1 MNAEEKNEIISDDKK
16 PSFCVHIDFKPGL
29 ENPQRLFQ
37 TSANY
42 IEALQSIDRL
52 LISSIESDIKTV
64 FLLEEL
70 EIGSLKIWLRSFLKI
85 IDDDALKNLDWK
97 PAVGRYLVKGK
108 YLLLKACGETKTLPT
123 EDKLVTIASELHE
136 LAKET
141 GVRRLP
147 VYKKI
152 SVSDIANEALVIS
165 DALKNLSENE
175 SITFISDD
183 GEAKINSEFKVVQED
198 INRLLTANTI
208 ENNVEQILMV
218 RKPDFLGET
227 KWDFR
232 YQKRNISASIE
243 DLTWLEQFQRGEID
257 IRPGD
262 ALRVV
267 MHESVSYSSD
277 GEVIEEKRSISVVK
291 SVIKQ
296 QQIKLQ

>member
-1 MNAEEKNEIISDDKK
+1 M
-16 PSFCVHIDFKPGL
+16 
-29 ENPQRLFQ
+29 
-37 TSANY
+37 
-42 IEALQSIDRL
+42 
-52 LISSIESDIKTV
+52 
-64 FLLEEL
+64 
-70 EIGSLKIWLRSFLKI
+70 
-85 IDDDALKNLDWK
+85 DWK

-123 EDKLVTIASELHE
+123 EDKLGNIASELHE